1 MAKHISQ
8 MYLFYVKCPRKNED
22 KKEFHAVFLPFRP
35 PHTPR
40 TPHSSVWRGNS
51 FHDKR
56 NPNFSKP
63 MACPIRKL
71 CLPLQRSNPVRGV
84 QRTNIVKR
92 KGRLAKLSLLE
103 SGQFLDYWIISM
115 NTRVHGISHPSTDTK
130 YTMRRG
136 LLLIKSSQAVQS
148 LNRIISQRT
157 HASSYY
163 SPCRR
168 VQAG

>member
-1 MAKHISQ
+1 
-8 MYLFYVKCPRKNED
+8 
-22 KKEFHAVFLPFRP
+22 
-35 PHTPR
+35 
-40 TPHSSVWRGNS
+40 
-51 FHDKR
+51 
-56 NPNFSKP
+56 

-84 QRTNIVKR
+84 QRTNTVKR

-103 SGQFLDYWIISM
+103 SGQFLEMWIMSM
-115 NTRVHGISHPSTDTK
+115 NAHVHGISHPPSDTK

-136 LLLIKSSQAVQS
+136 LLLIIAFQAVQS

-163 SPCRR
+163 SPRRR
-168 VQAG
+168 VQAE